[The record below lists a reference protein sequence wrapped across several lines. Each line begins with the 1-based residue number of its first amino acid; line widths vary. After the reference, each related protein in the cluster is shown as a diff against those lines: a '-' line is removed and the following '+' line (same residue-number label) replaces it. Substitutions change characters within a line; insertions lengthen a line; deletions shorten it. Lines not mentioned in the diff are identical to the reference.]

1 MGSAVKFA
9 HSLILLVF
17 AALPGLAAES
27 HPVTLWQIDGKHNV
41 VFLLGSIHM
50 LRADDHPLPAVVEAA
65 YDEAEALVME
75 LDMDDLDPAAT
86 QAAFNRAGMLADGR
100 TLADLMGETAYAEAA
115 RLADAVDIPLDM
127 LGQTKPWLAAMTV
140 EMMLLF
146 RIGFDP
152 SLGIDMT
159 MAARAQSD
167 GKPISGLETVDD
179 QLSFLDGLPLEAQRA
194 MLLETLRDGADIE
207 NSIDAMITAW
217 RNGDV
222 ETLESGLTEAFDDH
236 EALSRM
242 LIEARNRRWV
252 EAIVGLLDDD
262 EDYLV
267 VVGALHLVGDLGV
280 PGLLETRGTHIR
292 QLSEPE

>member
-1 MGSAVKFA
+1 MNIVRG
-9 HSLILLVF
+9 LIVLVF
-17 AALPGLAAES
+17 AAMPGLAAAG
-27 HPVTLWQIDGKHNV
+27 HPVTLWQIEGKHNV

-50 LRADDHPLPAVVEAA
+50 LRAADHPLPAVVEAA

-75 LDMDDLDPAAT
+75 LDMDDLDPVAT
-86 QAAFNRAGMLADGR
+86 QAAFNRVGMLADGR
-100 TLADLMGETAYAEAA
+100 TLADLMGDAGYAEAA
-115 RLADAVDIPLDM
+115 RLADAIGIPLDM

-167 GKPISGLETVDD
+167 GKPITGLETVDD

-207 NSIDAMITAW
+207 TSIDAMIAAW

-222 ETLESGLTEAFDDH
+222 ETLESGLIDAFDDH
-236 EALSRM
+236 EALSST

-252 EAIVGLLDDD
+252 ESILRLLEDD

-267 VVGALHLVGDLGV
+267 VVGALHLVGDQGV

>member
-1 MGSAVKFA
+1 VRLA
-9 HSLILLVF
+9 HGVLLLIL
-17 AALPGLAAES
+17 AAPPAIADGK
-27 HPVTLWQIDGKHNV
+27 HPLTLWQIQGNDNI

-50 LRADDHPLPAVVEAA
+50 LRATDHPLPAAVEAA

-100 TLADLMGETAYAEAA
+100 TLADLMGDAGYAEAA
-115 RLADAVDIPLDM
+115 RLAEAVDIPLDM

-140 EMMLLF
+140 EMMMLF

-167 GKPISGLETVDD
+167 GKPITGLETVDE

-194 MLLETLRDGADIE
+194 MLLETLRDSADIE
-207 NSIDAMITAW
+207 TSIDAMVTAW

-222 ETLESGLTEAFDDH
+222 ETLESGLVDAFDDH
-236 EALSRM
+236 EALSRT

-252 EAIVGLLDDD
+252 ERILALLDDD

-267 VVGALHLVGDLGV
+267 VVGALHLVGDQGV

>member
-1 MGSAVKFA
+1 VRLA
-9 HSLILLVF
+9 HGVLLLIL
-17 AALPGLAAES
+17 AAPPGLADGK
-27 HPVTLWQIDGKHNV
+27 HPLTLWQIQGNDNV

-50 LRADDHPLPAVVEAA
+50 LRATDHPLPAAVEAA

-100 TLADLMGETAYAEAA
+100 TLADLMGDAGYAEAA
-115 RLADAVDIPLDM
+115 RLAEAVDIPLDM

-140 EMMLLF
+140 EMMMLF

-167 GKPISGLETVDD
+167 GKPITGLETVDE

-194 MLLETLRDGADIE
+194 MLLETLRDSADIE
-207 NSIDAMITAW
+207 TSIDAMVTAW

-222 ETLESGLTEAFDDH
+222 ETLESGLVDAFDDH
-236 EALSRM
+236 EALSRT

-252 EAIVGLLDDD
+252 ERILALLDDD

-267 VVGALHLVGDLGV
+267 VVGALHLVGDQGV